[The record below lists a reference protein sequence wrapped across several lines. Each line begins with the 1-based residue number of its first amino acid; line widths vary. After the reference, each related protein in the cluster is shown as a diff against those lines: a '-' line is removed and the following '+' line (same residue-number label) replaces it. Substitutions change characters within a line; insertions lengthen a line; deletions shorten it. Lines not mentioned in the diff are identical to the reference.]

1 MIVKPGSTS
10 FEMWESLPI
19 PMFMKLFYF
28 NITNS
33 EDIVARK
40 PGQMKLGL
48 SFRTYFNIS
57 EIKG

>member
-48 SFRTYFNIS
+48 R
-57 EIKG
+57 EIFLIEG